1 MGKAVGKWFSG
12 GRDVLPSLGG
22 ATLRV
27 AGEVRMGAVWKT
39 ALPADERK
47 CIVMGTAHG
56 DRLDAFAH
64 LTRLGRFMDLHGIT
78 IPW

>member
-1 MGKAVGKWFSG
+1 M
-12 GRDVLPSLGG
+12 PPPGG

-47 CIVMGTAHG
+47 RIVMGTVHG

-64 LTRLGRFMDLHGIT
+64 H
-78 IPW
+78 